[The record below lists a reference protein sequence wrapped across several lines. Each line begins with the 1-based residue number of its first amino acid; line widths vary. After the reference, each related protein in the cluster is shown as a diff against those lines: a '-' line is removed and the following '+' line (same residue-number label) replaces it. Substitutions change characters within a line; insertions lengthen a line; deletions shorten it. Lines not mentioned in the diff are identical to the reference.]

1 MSVLFSVIIPTY
13 NRRNI
18 LFDCLDH
25 LSLQTMNSEA
35 FEVMVCD
42 DGSTDDTVSAV
53 MARSQ
58 TYPFSLT
65 VLTQENR
72 GPASA
77 RNAGVRHSRGRMLLF
92 LNDDAMA
99 APDLLAE
106 HMKGFEQVQGEN
118 KAMVGSFRFHENLEG
133 TPFGY
138 ILQHTDALFA
148 YSGLEDGKECD
159 YEHFY
164 SCNVSLPRI
173 LLHKEA
179 FDPAFKGAAA
189 EDMDL
194 GYRLQKRG
202 VSICFRKA
210 CRCLH
215 QHRISPS
222 DFCRIN
228 EMRGHWAALFFAK
241 HPGLKKRPCMTA
253 RTLKRWEREIV
264 EEEGQAKKSLRYI
277 EAVERGVS
285 DVPLSKRML
294 SKKAAR
300 ILPHVNLLH
309 RHHYRCGLIRSPFI
323 SGSVVKDTPP
333 ATYDMEAGRR
343 LNLSSPHDIQVKL
356 DEGSL

>member
-13 NRRNI
+13 NRRKI
-18 LFDCLDH
+18 LLDCLDH
-25 LSLQTMNSEA
+25 LSRQTMDPEA

-58 TYPFSLT
+58 KYPFCLT
-65 VLTQENR
+65 VLARENG
-72 GPASA
+72 GPAAA
-77 RNAGVRHSRGRMLLF
+77 RNAGIRHSKGRMVLF

-106 HMKGFEQVQGEN
+106 HMKGLEHVRGEN
-118 KAMVGSFRFHENLEG
+118 KAMVGSFRFHDKSAG

-138 ILQHTDALFA
+138 IMQYTDALFA
-148 YSGLEDGKECD
+148 YSGLEDGTECG

-173 LLHKEA
+173 LLEKET

-194 GYRLQKRG
+194 GYRFRKRG
-202 VSICFRKA
+202 VKIYFRKA

-215 QHRISPS
+215 AHRISPS

-253 RTLKRWEREIV
+253 ETLKRWEREIM
-264 EEEGQAKKSLRYI
+264 EEEGQAKESLRHI
-277 EAVERGVS
+277 EAAERGVS
-285 DVPLSKRML
+285 GSVLSKHLLAVR
-294 SKKAAR
+294 AER

-309 RHHYRCGLIRSPFI
+309 RHHYRRGLVRSPFV
-323 SGSVVKDTPP
+323 SGGVVKEPQP
-333 ATYDMEAGRR
+333 EAYDMEAGRG
-343 LNLSSPHDIQVKL
+343 LNLLPSHQYSG
-356 DEGSL
+356 EMG